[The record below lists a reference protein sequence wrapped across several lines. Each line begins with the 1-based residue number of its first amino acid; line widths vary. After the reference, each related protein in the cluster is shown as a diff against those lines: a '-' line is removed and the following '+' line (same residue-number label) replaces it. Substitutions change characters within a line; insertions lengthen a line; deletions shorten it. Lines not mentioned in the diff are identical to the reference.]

1 MELMGRMRV
10 YWLDATLGHT
20 RRARMAEKNGSP
32 RLSAAAAEGEQQVEK
47 VRRPARTKKEKPH
60 LACAK
65 IDADRDAG
73 PMEPRQASDLHNTS
87 RGMLDRTLQAQLGR
101 QLRAIFSDVAEEPV
115 PERFIRLLE
124 ALEDREKPR

>member
-1 MELMGRMRV
+1 MELTGPMGV
-10 YWLDATLGHT
+10 YRLDATLGHT

-60 LACAK
+60 LALAK
-65 IDADRDAG
+65 AGADREAG
-73 PMEPRQASDLHNTS
+73 PMEPRRASDLHNTS

-101 QLRAIFSDVAEEPV
+101 QLRAIFS
-115 PERFIRLLE
+115 
-124 ALEDREKPR
+124 